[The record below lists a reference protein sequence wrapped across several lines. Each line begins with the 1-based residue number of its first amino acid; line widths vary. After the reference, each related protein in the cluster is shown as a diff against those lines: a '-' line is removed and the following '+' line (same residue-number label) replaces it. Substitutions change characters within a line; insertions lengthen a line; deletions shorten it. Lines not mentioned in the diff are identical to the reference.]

1 MKALFIGGTGT
12 ISTAITKQLLEQG
25 CELYLL
31 NRGNRNDTLPEG
43 AHILQAD
50 IHDEDQVAKLI
61 EHLDFDV
68 VADFIAF
75 EPAHLER
82 DYRLFGGK
90 PNNSFYQLGFS
101 LSNASIRLSHYG
113 RDAFIQSV
121 LGVFPK
127 QNSMRR
133 LSDEAVSG
141 ARLPGDHCKAKP
153 YVR

>member
-1 MKALFIGGTGT
+1 MRNRND
-12 ISTAITKQLLEQG
+12 QLGDYEAAAEQG

-61 EHLDFDV
+61 EPLDFDI

-82 DYRLFGGK
+82 DYRLFNGK
-90 PNNSFYQLGFS
+90 PSS
-101 LSNASIRLSHYG
+101 LYSSAPLPPIRRHYPIIAL
-113 RDAFIQSV
+113 R
-121 LGVFPK
+121 K
-127 QNSMRR
+127 
-133 LSDEAVSG
+133 
-141 ARLPGDHCKAKP
+141 ARLYPIHTGPIPETKSLVKTI
-153 YVR
+153 

>member
-82 DYRLFGGK
+82 DYRLLEEK
-90 PNNSFYQLGFS
+90 PNNSF
-101 LSNASIRLSHYG
+101 LS
-113 RDAFIQSV
+113 
-121 LGVFPK
+121 
-127 QNSMRR
+127 
-133 LSDEAVSG
+133 
-141 ARLPGDHCKAKP
+141 ARLQPIKRLYPIIALRKGRLYPIRTGRIPETK
-153 YVR
+153 

>member
-12 ISTAITKQLLEQG
+12 ISSAITKHLLEQG

-61 EHLDFDV
+61 EPLDFDI

-75 EPAHLER
+75 EPAHLREIIV
-82 DYRLFGGK
+82 YSTE
-90 PNNSFYQLGFS
+90 NQAVYIYQLRLR
-101 LSNASIRLSHYG
+101 LSDATIRLSHYG
-113 RDAFIQSV
+113 RHAFIQSI
-121 LGVFPK
+121 LGLF
-127 QNSMRR
+127 Q
-133 LSDEAVSG
+133 E
-141 ARLPGDHCKAKP
+141 
-153 YVR
+153 

>member
-90 PNNSFYQLGFS
+90 TKQFI
-101 LSNASIRLSHYG
+101 LS
-113 RDAFIQSV
+113 
-121 LGVFPK
+121 
-127 QNSMRR
+127 
-133 LSDEAVSG
+133 
-141 ARLPGDHCKAKP
+141 ARLQPIKRLYPIIALRKGRLYPIRTGRIPETK
-153 YVR
+153 